1 MAEKFKHPL
10 ARGVSLRPVVSL
22 DGTERPILVVVTTLQ
37 LDSSREGYKKSF
49 VEKLSSA
56 VREHLARVPNVK
68 EFVLVNRVREWRA

>member
-1 MAEKFKHPL
+1 MPGNFKHPL
-10 ARGVSLRPVVSL
+10 ARVVCLRPAVSL

-56 VREHLARVPNVK
+56 VREHLARVPKVK
-68 EFVLVNRVREWRA
+68 ACLSG